1 MFGVGLVE
9 LGAVAVLFA
18 AGCALVAWQVGRA
31 VVVGVNGPGAGTRVT
46 REWQLVLGV
55 RLLGILVGALLAGFT
70 WSLGGNG
77 RGPMLSPAIF
87 GLCVLLATAIGETL
101 VRPRPVPGV
110 RSASLRVRRV
120 RDYLPWTTPLV
131 VFLVVAAVAV
141 LTLTTLT
148 ASDDDLGRAR
158 ALACHTADASTRHG
172 PYPGAF
178 YSLPLLATL
187 LAVLVSATLAARRV
201 VDRPR
206 GMAASPDDDDR
217 LRRNSLDMVLAA
229 TGTAVAAPLFGV
241 ALVAGGTMNSLRA
254 SPLGCAPGWYGPVA
268 TVLFVLALVAVCST
282 ALFLGRL
289 VLVKGTGRV

>member
-9 LGAVAVLFA
+9 VGAVGVLFSVL
-18 AGCALVAWQVGRA
+18 CALVVWRLGHALVIAFG
-31 VVVGVNGPGAGTRVT
+31 GSGAATAVT

-55 RLLGILVGALLAGFT
+55 RLLGMLVGALVAVFT
-70 WSLGGNG
+70 WNLGSNG
-77 RGPMLSPAIF
+77 RGPMLSLALF
-87 GLCVLLATAIGETL
+87 GLCVLLATAIGETV

-110 RSASLRVRRV
+110 RTASLTARRV

-131 VFLVVAAVAV
+131 GFLVAAAVAV

-148 ASDDDLGRAR
+148 ASDDDLGAAR
-158 ALACHTADASTRHG
+158 ALACRTADGAASHS

-178 YSLPLLATL
+178 YSVPLGVTL
-187 LAVLVSATLAARRV
+187 VVVLVFAVVAARRV

-241 ALVAGGTMNSLRA
+241 ALVAGGTMNTLRGD
-254 SPLGCAPGWYGPVA
+254 PIGCAPGWYGPVA
-268 TVLFVLALVAVCST
+268 AVLLVLALVALWST

-289 VLVKGTGRV
+289 VLVKSPGRA